1 MLFLN
6 IKDRVNKYFENKNQF
21 AKAIGVGFPA
31 ACKLYE
37 GETSRIA
44 FDTLESL
51 CRELHCSPNDLF
63 ISDNPEIMILKAIR
77 NSTALFL
84 HIPITILII

>member
-1 MLFLN
+1 M
-6 IKDRVNKYFENKNQF
+6 
-21 AKAIGVGFPA
+21 GFPA

-63 ISDNPEIMILKAIR
+63 ISDNPEIMNYIKGD
-77 NSTALFL
+77 TE
-84 HIPITILII
+84 

>member
-63 ISDNPEIMILKAIR
+63 ISDNPEIMNYIQGD
-77 NSTALFL
+77 TE
-84 HIPITILII
+84 